1 MEIITITNQKG
12 GVGKT
17 TTAQTLG
24 TGLHHKGYKVL
35 LIDADPQRNLTYT
48 MDVMNSDNTLYD
60 LLNGEYITK
69 CITKTNQDID
79 IISGDIRLISAD
91 KQFTDTGR
99 EYLLKRAIAP
109 IINMYDYI
117 IIDTPPTLG
126 ILTINALTCSD
137 SVIIPM
143 QADIF
148 SIQGLSQ
155 LYKQINAVKEFTN
168 NKLIIR
174 GVLLTKY
181 HDRTILNR
189 KLYKTIEEATKQI
202 NAKLFKTT
210 IREAVAVREA
220 QTKKSNIFLTDPKGK
235 ATKDYINFIEE
246 LIKERTK

>member
-24 TGLHHKGYKVL
+24 AGLKLKGYKVL

-48 MDVMNSDNTLYD
+48 MDAMNTNNTLYD
-60 LLNGEYITK
+60 LLNGLNINE
-69 CITKTNQDID
+69 CISRTSQDID

-91 KQFTDTGR
+91 KQYTDTGR
-99 EYLLKRAIAP
+99 EYLLKKAIDP
-109 IINMYDYI
+109 IKNNYDYI
-117 IIDTPPTLG
+117 IVDTPPTLG
-126 ILTINALTCSD
+126 ILTINALTCS
-137 SVIIPM
+137 SGVIIPM

-155 LYKQINAVKEFTN
+155 LYKQINAVKEYTN
-168 NKLIIR
+168 NDLIIK

-189 KLYKTIEEATKQI
+189 KLYKTIEKATSQI

-210 IREAVAVREA
+210 IREAIAIREA
-220 QTKKSNIFLTDPKGK
+220 QTKKSNLFKTDPKSK
-235 ATKDYINFIEE
+235 VAKDYNNFIDE
-246 LIKERTK
+246 LLKERN